1 MRQLAF
7 VTSAKGKMTLHNV
20 GQRCPHNK
28 CTALKYILGSM
39 RFGSQ
44 RRNSARPESDQ
55 WIVRVNMMRRMT
67 MRLLPNEHL
76 CFLCANLTVSVL
88 HCPADPALIRSD
100 NTVRNEISTIGLQSL
115 SSYSKGLLKHSAA
128 LPLSPSISPFFCF
141 SSSISPL
148 FLQLFLFSLPSLS
161 PYYSPLSIFCAGE
174 TRAWMPHTVSESPA
188 LRQHCCHQIFSVWN
202 ESLGRFFFFF
212 TRQETV
218 VKLYSH
224 RALYISGFRSVERF
238 VVLRVYGFC
247 GHMGSLGQVL
257 HIAHIKDKHMFA

>member
-1 MRQLAF
+1 
-7 VTSAKGKMTLHNV
+7 
-20 GQRCPHNK
+20 
-28 CTALKYILGSM
+28 
-39 RFGSQ
+39 
-44 RRNSARPESDQ
+44 
-55 WIVRVNMMRRMT
+55 MMWTMT
-67 MRLLPNEHL
+67 MRWLPNEHL
-76 CFLCANLTVSVL
+76 CFLCADLTVSVL

-148 FLQLFLFSLPSLS
+148 FLQLSLFSLPSLS
-161 PYYSPLSIFCAGE
+161 PYYSPLFIFCAGE

-188 LRQHCCHQIFSVWN
+188 LRQHYCYQIFSIWN
-202 ESLGRFFFFF
+202 ESLGRFFFF

-224 RALYISGFRSVERF
+224 RSLYISGSPSV
-238 VVLRVYGFC
+238 RVYGFWKNAPGCC
-247 GHMGSLGQVL
+247 GHMGSFRQVL